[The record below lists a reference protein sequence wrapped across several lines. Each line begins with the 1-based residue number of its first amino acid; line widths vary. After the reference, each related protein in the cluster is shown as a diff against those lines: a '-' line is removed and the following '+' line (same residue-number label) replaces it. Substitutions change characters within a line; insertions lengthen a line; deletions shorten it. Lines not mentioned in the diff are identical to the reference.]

1 MPSSYSVKLGITTP
15 NTRRAIITRMK
26 LPAMT
31 LVMTGSVF
39 CSSAKPLE
47 AFIWIKQYATTG
59 EERIKMRAIAA
70 QKAHTSHHTFTHHV
84 KDSTYQI
91 VLLFVGVDAELRP
104 PLLRDHLLTAGSAI
118 VALIVATAASA
129 SASAKEA
136 RREVMEVAASN
147 SGSDTTGRWRSE
159 SRGRNCG

>member
-129 SASAKEA
+129 SAKEA